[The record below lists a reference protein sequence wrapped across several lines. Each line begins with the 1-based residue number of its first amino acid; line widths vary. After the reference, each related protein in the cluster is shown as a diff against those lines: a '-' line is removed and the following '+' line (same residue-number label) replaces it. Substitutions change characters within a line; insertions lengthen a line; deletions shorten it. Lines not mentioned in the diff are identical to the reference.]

1 MKNFMSTTQIKKSG
15 GCKRNTL
22 IPQGNAFENMRVLS
36 HFFLCRNE
44 LEIRESKYSV
54 KEKLMVDALEFE
66 KWVQF
71 MRIWKSKSSV
81 QQKEKK
87 LDENCREDLSR
98 LSKRKRRYSWYSCIF
113 WIPYWLVEILLA
125 SSSSYAPQRKT
136 FFFLFG
142 KGRQCRWQIVFLC
155 FISFFSCWQVFL
167 TLIMFSFFISKATL
181 FWGGQKIGMKRTV
194 KIGRS
199 NNIFCPILQ

>member
-142 KGRQCRWQIVFLC
+142 KGRQCRWQIVFSL
-155 FISFFSCWQVFL
+155 FHFLLFLLASISNPYYVFL
-167 TLIMFSFFISKATL
+167 FYIQGYAFL
-181 FWGGQKIGMKRTV
+181 GGAKDRNEKNCQNRP
-194 KIGRS
+194 
-199 NNIFCPILQ
+199 F